1 MARNY
6 LSQFS
11 HPRLRDLFEEA
22 PGKRKITP
30 EDVIDEG
37 LLIIVSLSPVLYGE
51 AAAPFRLAV
60 KKAFCDR
67 ILQRNHLVRQEGE
80 RVVAI
85 NQSRPIVYVMDEF
98 HSIINAK
105 GRGADAYFLDRARE
119 FRCMCVLATQGI
131 SAIRSVLGSDG
142 MLDHLLNNC
151 RTKFFFANDCP
162 DTLKY
167 FETLG
172 GTADRQVT
180 NVQYRSVTAPP
191 RFRLP
196 NHTFATPKATV
207 EVGHTVDTRKESKF
221 VSAELGALPNG
232 TALVVLKGRKLVR
245 YTMAVSQI

>member
-1 MARNY
+1 MNSICDPRVSFQNHAQPVQDGSPTLLRPEASDFS
-6 LSQFS
+6 SQIS
-11 HPRLRDLFEEA
+11 AGPD
-22 PGKRKITP
+22 T
-30 EDVIDEG
+30 
-37 LLIIVSLSPVLYGE
+37 
-51 AAAPFRLAV
+51 
-60 KKAFCDR
+60 
-67 ILQRNHLVRQEGE
+67 GE
-80 RVVAI
+80 RVIHLFEPVTPALANRVI
-85 NQSRPIVYVMDEF
+85 LELLQYEAAGSALPVHM
-98 HSIINAK
+98 
-105 GRGADAYFLDRARE
+105 FLYSPGG
-119 FRCMCVLATQGI
+119 CVVSGLATQGI

-207 EVGHTVDTRKESKF
+207 EVGHTVDTRKEPKF

-232 TALVVLKGRKLVR
+232 TALVVLKGRKIAR
-245 YTMAVSQI
+245 YTMGDLYASC